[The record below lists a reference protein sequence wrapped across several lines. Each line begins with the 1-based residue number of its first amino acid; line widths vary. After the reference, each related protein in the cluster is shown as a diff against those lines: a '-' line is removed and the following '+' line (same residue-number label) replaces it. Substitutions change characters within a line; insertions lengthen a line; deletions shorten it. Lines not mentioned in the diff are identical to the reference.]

1 MDYVSYFEF
10 EKQPFN
16 LLPDSHFFFDGS
28 AHRRA
33 FSYLSFGLNK
43 GEGFVVITGEIG
55 TGKTTIIDLLLRNL
69 EMSHVTAAKIT
80 ATQFE
85 ADDFLRMVAHG
96 FRIRTE
102 GRDKA
107 SIYNSLCDFLQ
118 NAVRANRRSLLFVDE
133 AQSLRK
139 SAIEE
144 LRMLSNLQYANQSL
158 LQIFLVGQPELRQ
171 LLSRSDLEQ
180 LRQRVV
186 AAFHLTALKKEEVV
200 NYVMHRLKVAGWK
213 GVPKIE
219 KDCYPV
225 VFSETGGVPRKINK
239 LFDRTLWLAY
249 VDEKKTIRKADI
261 ETVIDEMRS
270 EDFATFGEIPEDDSQ
285 SENIYSADDLMKMES
300 DESGDDPNVVGFQ
313 TIKSKE

>member
-1 MDYVSYFEF
+1 MDYVSYFGLQ
-10 EKQPFN
+10 KQPFN
-16 LLPDSHFFFDGS
+16 LLPDSSFFFDGS

-55 TGKTTIIDLLLRNL
+55 TGKTTIVDLLLRNL

-85 ADDFLRMVAHG
+85 ADDFLRMVAYG
-96 FRIRTE
+96 FRINTE

-107 SIYNSLCDFLQ
+107 SIYHSLCDFLQ

-139 SAIEE
+139 TAIEE
-144 LRMLSNLQYANQSL
+144 LRMLSNLQYLNQSL
-158 LQIFLVGQPELRQ
+158 LQIFLVGQPELRH
-171 LLSRSDLEQ
+171 LLARSDLEQ

-186 AAFHLTALKKEEVV
+186 AAFHLTALRKEEIV

-219 KDCYPV
+219 NDCYPIV
-225 VFSETGGVPRKINK
+225 YSETGGIPRKINK
-239 LFDRTLWLAY
+239 LFDRILWLAF
-249 VDEKKTIRKADI
+249 VDEQQTITKADV
-261 ETVIDEMRS
+261 ETVIEEMKS
-270 EDFATFGEIPEDDSQ
+270 EDFAAFEGSIEDDSQ
-285 SENIYSADDLMKMES
+285 SENLYSAEDLMSMKSE
-300 DESGDDPNVVGFQ
+300 ESGDDPNVVGLQ
-313 TIKSKE
+313 AITGKE